1 MGVGGDGPTLAVQVD
16 GDGLEEFAADGGC
29 AGGVFDEVEGG
40 VGTVRDAEE
49 EDFSGGAAELVVG

>member
-1 MGVGGDGPTLAVQVD
+1 VGVGGDGPTLAVQVD